1 MMNIGQKRAKHALIQ
16 KILLHV
22 MLPADIRS
30 AFLKT
35 KNKTRIQSYQK
46 TLCNKISIN

>member
-1 MMNIGQKRAKHALIQ
+1 MMNIGQKRAKHDLIQ

-30 AFLKT
+30 TFFKD
-35 KNKTRIQSYQK
+35 K
-46 TLCNKISIN
+46 KIK